1 VLVDISFR
9 VSTALFF
16 PAMMALRADIVP
28 RDRRGRIMGFMG
40 TMRSLAIVPAA
51 TLFGYLYEVNRAY
64 PYIIGVVIEVVT
76 VAVIFALVAE
86 PADSEM

>member
-1 VLVDISFR
+1 
-9 VSTALFF
+9 
-16 PAMMALRADIVP
+16 M
-28 RDRRGRIMGFMG
+28 
-40 TMRSLAIVPAA
+40 PAA